1 MSRRV
6 ERLNEQLK
14 REISDILRFEVKDPR
29 IGMVTVTGARA
40 STDLSL
46 AQIFVSIPGDDAE
59 RTETLEGLSAASP
72 YIRSELGKR
81 MKIRKVPELRF
92 RSDES
97 LDYAMRIEKL
107 LGEVLPPAPP
117 TEASGDNSRSDED

>member
-40 STDLSL
+40 STDLAL
-46 AQIFVSIPGDDAE
+46 AQIFVSIAGDEGE
-59 RTETLEGLSAASP
+59 RAETLEGLAAASP

-81 MKIRKVPELRF
+81 MKIRKIPELRF

-97 LDYAMRIEKL
+97 LDYAMRIERL
-107 LGEVLPPAPP
+107 LGEVLPPSQPV
-117 TEASGDNSRSDED
+117 EDNSRSDED

>member
-29 IGMVTVTGARA
+29 VGLVTVTGARA

-46 AQIFVSIPGDDAE
+46 AQIFVSIPGDEAE
-59 RTETLEGLSAASP
+59 RAQTLEGLSAASA

-92 RSDES
+92 RTDES
-97 LDYAMRIEKL
+97 LDYAMRIERL
-107 LGEVLPPAPP
+107 LGEVLPPTLPAEE
-117 TEASGDNSRSDED
+117 TEDNSRGDED

>member
-107 LGEVLPPAPP
+107 LGEVLPPTPP

>member
-40 STDLSL
+40 STDLAL
-46 AQIFVSIPGDDAE
+46 AQIFVSIAGDEGE
-59 RTETLEGLSAASP
+59 RAETLEGLAAASP

-81 MKIRKVPELRF
+81 MKIRKIPELRF

-97 LDYAMRIEKL
+97 LDYAMRIERL
-107 LGEVLPPAPP
+107 LGEVLPPSQPV
-117 TEASGDNSRSDED
+117 EDNNRSDED